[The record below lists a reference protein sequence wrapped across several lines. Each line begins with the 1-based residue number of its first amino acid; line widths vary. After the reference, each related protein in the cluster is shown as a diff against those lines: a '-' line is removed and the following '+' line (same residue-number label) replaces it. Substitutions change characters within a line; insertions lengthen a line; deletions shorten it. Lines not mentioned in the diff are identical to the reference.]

1 MTLRGQWAV
10 VIAIVAGLALAA
22 VVATKM
28 MGDRIVAVAPGAR
41 APNFHAVR
49 ITADSA
55 TPPVTL
61 ADYSGQVTIVNIWAT
76 WCNPCR
82 AEMPSLQRLA
92 QELGPAGLKV
102 VAVSID
108 NPRME
113 QPIRDFAK
121 ELGLTF
127 DILYDAAGA
136 IQADY
141 QTTGV
146 PETFVIG
153 RDGIIRKRVVGG
165 SDWSADSEKALI
177 RQLLAESVSSSR

>member
-1 MTLRGQWAV
+1 MTERGQWAV
-10 VIAIVAGLALAA
+10 VIAIVAGLAVTGA
-22 VVATKM
+22 VTTKM
-28 MGDRIVAVAPGAR
+28 MGNRIAPVAPGSQ

-49 ITADSA
+49 ITSDSV
-55 TPPVTL
+55 TPPVTF
-61 ADYSGQVTIVNIWAT
+61 ANYAGQVTIVNIWAT
-76 WCNPCR
+76 WCSPCR
-82 AEMPSLQRLA
+82 AEMPSLQQLA
-92 QELGPAGLKV
+92 QDLGPAGLKV

-121 ELGLTF
+121 EFGLTF

-136 IQADY
+136 IQSDY

-153 RDGIIRKRVVGG
+153 KDGVIRKRVVGG
-165 SDWSADSEKALI
+165 SDWSAEPEKALI
-177 RQLLAESVSSSR
+177 RQLLAEPASSSR

>member
-1 MTLRGQWAV
+1 MTPRGQWAV
-10 VIAIVAGLALAA
+10 VGGIVAGLAIAA

-28 MGDRIVAVAPGAR
+28 MGDRIVPVAPGSR

-49 ITADSA
+49 ITADSL

-61 ADYSGQVTIVNIWAT
+61 ATYSGQVTIVNIWAT

-113 QPIRDFAK
+113 KPIRDFAK
-121 ELGLTF
+121 DFGLTF

-153 RDGIIRKRVVGG
+153 KDGIIRKRVVGG
-165 SDWSADSEKALI
+165 SDWSAEPEKALI
-177 RQLLAESVSSSR
+177 RQLLAEPVSSTR

>member
-1 MTLRGQWAV
+1 MTVRAQWAV
-10 VIAIVAGLALAA
+10 VSAIVAGLVLAA

-28 MGDRIVAVAPGAR
+28 LGSRIAPVAPGSP

-49 ITADSA
+49 ITADSI

-61 ADYSGQVTIVNIWAT
+61 ANYAGQVTIVNIWAT
-76 WCNPCR
+76 WCSPCR

-92 QELGPAGLKV
+92 QELGPVGLKV

-121 ELGLTF
+121 DFGLTF

-136 IQADY
+136 IQSDY

-153 RDGIIRKRVVGG
+153 KDGVIRKRVVGG

-177 RQLLAESVSSSR
+177 RQLLAEPVSSSR

>member
-1 MTLRGQWAV
+1 MTVQGQWAA

-28 MGDRIVAVAPGAR
+28 MGDRIVPVAPGSR

-49 ITADSA
+49 ITADA
-55 TPPVTL
+55 VTPPVTL
-61 ADYSGQVTIVNIWAT
+61 ANYAGQVTIVNIWAT

-92 QELGPAGLKV
+92 QDLGPAGLKV

-121 ELGLTF
+121 EYGLTF

-136 IQADY
+136 IQSDY

-153 RDGIIRKRVVGG
+153 KDGVIRKRVVGG

-177 RQLLAESVSSSR
+177 RQLLAELVSSSR

>member
-1 MTLRGQWAV
+1 MTVRRQWAV
-10 VIAIVAGLALAA
+10 VSAIVAGLALAA

-28 MGDRIVAVAPGAR
+28 MGDRIVPVAPGSH

-49 ITADSA
+49 ITADTV

-61 ADYSGQVTIVNIWAT
+61 ANYTGQVTIVNIWAT
-76 WCNPCR
+76 WCTPCR

-92 QELGPAGLKV
+92 QDLGPSGLKV

-121 ELGLTF
+121 DFGLTF

-136 IQADY
+136 IQSDY

-153 RDGIIRKRVVGG
+153 RDGVIRKRVVGG

-177 RQLLAESVSSSR
+177 RQLLAEPVSSSR